1 MLYEV
6 YQSTDIVLRKVKGIT
21 NAASW
26 DVIPFILVNAIVSE
40 VHTTSTS
47 TVAP

>member
-1 MLYEV
+1 M
-6 YQSTDIVLRKVKGIT
+6 ILRKVKRIM

-26 DVIPFILVNAIVSE
+26 DVMPFILVKAIVSE